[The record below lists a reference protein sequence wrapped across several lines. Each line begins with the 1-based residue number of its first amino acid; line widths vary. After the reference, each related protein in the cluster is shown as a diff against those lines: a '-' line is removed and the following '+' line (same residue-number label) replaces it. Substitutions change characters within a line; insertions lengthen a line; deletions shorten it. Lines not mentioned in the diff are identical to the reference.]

1 MTRRHFFAPIVLI
14 APIVLPAIFGGCS
27 SMPNYDAR
35 YGDAVRD
42 ARSEMILDPQASAR
56 DYDTPGLDGKAA
68 KEAIKVYQDSFK
80 APPPVVNVINIG
92 GAIGGQK

>member
-1 MTRRHFFAPIVLI
+1 MASRHLFTPIALI
-14 APIVLPAIFGGCS
+14 AAAVLPALLAGCS

-42 ARSEMILDPQASAR
+42 ARSEMILDPQASTR
-56 DYDTPGLDGKAA
+56 EYDTPGLDGKAA